1 MNVTISD
8 IAQIPLISMNDED
21 RRRATAWFDYLR
33 KWGKDDFLAANARKL
48 PNRENVYLLDTLSD
62 LMIFFSVEG
71 DEISILDVARRE
83 TLEMFR
89 EAMAR
94 QGS

>member
-1 MNVTISD
+1 
-8 IAQIPLISMNDED
+8 MNDED
-21 RRRATAWFDYLR
+21 RRTDGVVRLPQEV
-33 KWGKDDFLAANARKL
+33 GKGRLLTANARKL

-71 DEISILDVARRE
+71 NEISILDVGRPE